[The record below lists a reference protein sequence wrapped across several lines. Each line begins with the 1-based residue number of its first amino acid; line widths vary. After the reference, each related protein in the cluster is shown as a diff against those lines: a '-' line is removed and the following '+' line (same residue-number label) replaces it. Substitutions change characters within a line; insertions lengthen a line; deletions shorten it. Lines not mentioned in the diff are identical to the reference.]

1 MTEKKVNE
9 TEKKRQPDCVTELR
23 FGKSVLVVSGYFK
36 ENGTKTAEDIMADV
50 LKAEYDAGLLKEA
63 E

>member
-1 MTEKKVNE
+1 MTEV
-9 TEKKRQPDCVTELR
+9 R
-23 FGKSVLVVSGYFK
+23 FGKSVLVVKGCFK

-50 LKAEYDAGLLKEA
+50 LKAEFEAGLLDED

>member
-1 MTEKKVNE
+1 MTEKKANE
-9 TEKKRQPDCVTELR
+9 AKKREPDCVTEVR

-36 ENGTKTAEDIMADV
+36 ENGTKIAEDIMADV
-50 LKAEYDAGLLKEA
+50 LKAEYDAGLLTED

>member
-1 MTEKKVNE
+1 MQSLRS
-9 TEKKRQPDCVTELR
+9 KRLPPAEADNSWNRIYESQ
-23 FGKSVLVVSGYFK
+23 GYFK

-50 LKAEYDAGLLKEA
+50 LKAELEAGLLDED